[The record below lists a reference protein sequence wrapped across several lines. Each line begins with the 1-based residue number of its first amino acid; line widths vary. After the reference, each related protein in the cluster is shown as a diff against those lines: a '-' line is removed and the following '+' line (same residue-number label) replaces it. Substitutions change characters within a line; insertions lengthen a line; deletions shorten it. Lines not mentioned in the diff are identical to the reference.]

1 MREGLLVDN
10 QQLAATHVALKQELE
25 AAQHELQQT
34 DHFARNLLMKKDMQ
48 MRELYEK
55 SAKMEHDFRM
65 VEGMRA
71 ELMQLHAVI
80 RELTVTNQKLVS
92 QVQAMTQ
99 DLSRANADLQQVQ
112 ALRSEIG
119 GLRHKLQ
126 HVRLMRC
133 SRRRVEIVESAT
145 VRSCGGNGGEEMRR

>member
-1 MREGLLVDN
+1 
-10 QQLAATHVALKQELE
+10 
-25 AAQHELQQT
+25 
-34 DHFARNLLMKKDMQ
+34 
-48 MRELYEK
+48 
-55 SAKMEHDFRM
+55 MEHDFRM

-126 HVRLMRC
+126 HV
-133 SRRRVEIVESAT
+133 SGGSQES
-145 VRSCGGNGGEEMRR
+145 